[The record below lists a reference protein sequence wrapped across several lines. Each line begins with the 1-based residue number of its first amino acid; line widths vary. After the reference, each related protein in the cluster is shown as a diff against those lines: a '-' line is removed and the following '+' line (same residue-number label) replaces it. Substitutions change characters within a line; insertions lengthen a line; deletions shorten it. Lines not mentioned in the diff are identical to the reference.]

1 MNEPRID
8 SFRKRRR
15 SGGPPLRDSFR
26 APGKEAFD
34 PGRAGSRA
42 GRPFN
47 ITNSNLLPDSVC
59 LRQRRIYL
67 LSVVNIWRNGSSGGT
82 AADRSSF
89 GARRVAALFPNGNRT
104 ARLSEIFDPPLGSRH
119 THSIIYGWCRCEGW
133 AAAVGGSHV
142 DCTSAATDR
151 CNNVE
156 VECVHRTDAKIFAQ
170 CAANEKSKHGRKGRR
185 GRMGCSRD
193 VQKKSIE

>member
-34 PGRAGSRA
+34 PGRPGSRA

-82 AADRSSF
+82 AADRSEF
-89 GARRVAALFPNGNRT
+89 WRPT
-104 ARLSEIFDPPLGSRH
+104 
-119 THSIIYGWCRCEGW
+119 
-133 AAAVGGSHV
+133 
-142 DCTSAATDR
+142 
-151 CNNVE
+151 
-156 VECVHRTDAKIFAQ
+156 
-170 CAANEKSKHGRKGRR
+170 R
-185 GRMGCSRD
+185 GRTFPQR
-193 VQKKSIE
+193 K